1 MARNTS
7 TVLSDA
13 ARELPARLEV
23 EGWLDPD
30 GADVEHG
37 RAREVHRDLIAVA
50 RGQATA
56 QSGID
61 AAPSSLV
68 ARINEHAE
76 TLLNEAMDALRVLQ
90 DRGVQFAIEVP
101 GESSDPSDWVVGA
114 FSEVGGGDPLEAL
127 RLTFLLRSMPPAIQ
141 VRALE
146 LDQALRVEE
155 DASRSL
161 ASAHL
166 DALFQSGGWP
176 GAVAQEDVP
185 ALPVGEALARNRA
198 TKRTIDELENRA
210 SAASALALRT
220 AQRRAAALKK
230 RVPGALWTAC
240 WDIGRWM
247 EFNGDGC
254 GPVAVVLPTDI
265 EQADCALVA
274 RAYEN
279 LASTLRGMQG
289 WEIRGARVHLA
300 EQARIALSRSRW
312 ALLVLAG
319 WIRSLGG
326 LEASPLCEYCY
337 RHRATKKRCREHQL
351 QDFITS
357 EARLAQAIRPGYVKF
372 FSAVAREASV
382 RSALQASLAVG
393 PFQWQ
398 FIEPEVHA
406 QGVPGELI
414 RQVCILVVQL
424 RRLRSSFGAR
434 LESDAAETFQTL
446 LRLAAAAHQRP
457 AGRTTTEEEARIEA
471 RARSKALLTLRGFLI
486 VWCATGQPFPRSF
499 RGLEGKKHDSAHPIV
514 RDFPLMESAV
524 AAGFLRERAW
534 VEAEA
539 EHRQRTVIDRKK
551 VLRRRA
557 RGLSLDK
564 IAAEFGCSHDTIAK
578 IINRSGKRRKRA
590 RVAAFS
596 ATPRAKVS
604 RAMA

>member
-1 MARNTS
+1 MARTTS

-23 EGWLDPD
+23 EGWLDPN
-30 GADVEHG
+30 GADVEYG
-37 RAREVHRDLIAVA
+37 RAREIHRDLIAVA
-50 RGQATA
+50 RGRATA

-61 AAPSSLV
+61 ASPSSLV

-76 TLLNEAMDALRVLQ
+76 TLLSEAMEALRVLQ
-90 DRGVQFAIEVP
+90 DREVQFAMEVP
-101 GESSDPSDWVVGA
+101 GEGVDPSDWVVGA
-114 FSEVGGGDPLEAL
+114 FSEVGGGGPLEAL
-127 RLTFLLRSMPPAIQ
+127 RLTFLLRSVSPAIQ

-146 LDQALRVEE
+146 LEQALRFEE
-155 DASRSL
+155 DASRRL

-176 GAVAQEDVP
+176 GGITPDDVP
-185 ALPVGEALARNRA
+185 GLPVGDAVVRRGAPRQ
-198 TKRTIDELENRA
+198 TIDELESSLRV
-210 SAASALALRT
+210 ASALALRT

-230 RVPGALWTAC
+230 RVPEALWTAC
-240 WDIGRWM
+240 WGIGRWM
-247 EFNGDGC
+247 EFNADGC

-279 LASTLRGMQG
+279 LANTLLGMNG
-289 WEIRGARVHLA
+289 WEIRGPRRRLA
-300 EQARIALSRSRW
+300 EQVRTELSRSRW

-319 WIRSLGG
+319 WIRSLGA
-326 LEASPLCEYCY
+326 LEASPLCEHCY
-337 RHRATKKRCREHQL
+337 RHRATKKRCREHGVP
-351 QDFITS
+351 DFLTS
-357 EARLAQAIRPGYVKF
+357 DARLAQAIRPGYVNI

-382 RSALQASLAVG
+382 RSALHASLAVR
-393 PFQWQ
+393 PLQWHP
-398 FIEPEVHA
+398 IEPEVRA
-406 QGVPGELI
+406 QGVPDELI

-457 AGRTTTEEEARIEA
+457 AGRTTAEEEARTEA

-499 RGLEGKKHDSAHPIV
+499 RRLEGKKHDSAHPII
-514 RDFPLMESAV
+514 RDFPLIESAV

-557 RGLSLDK
+557 KGLSLDK
-564 IAAEFGCSHDTIAK
+564 IALEFGCSHDTIAK
-578 IINRSGKRRKRA
+578 IINRSGERRKRA

-596 ATPRAKVS
+596 ATPRGKISGV
-604 RAMA
+604 RA